1 MTDDAIIVGDEDD
14 GLQAELEDR
23 IYEFNV
29 EATGYADGRLLRIAE
44 RDADGSLAGGLTGWT
59 WGGVGVIDLLWI
71 RADQRHAGLGS
82 RMLIAAEDEAR
93 TRGCAHMLVSSH
105 SFQAPD
111 FYRRHGYVEHART
124 EDNPIGYADVHF
136 RKRLT
141 S

>member
-1 MTDDAIIVGDEDD
+1 MTDDAITVGDVDD

-23 IYEFNV
+23 IYEFNA

-71 RADQRHAGLGS
+71 RADRRRAGLGG

-93 TRGCAHMLVSSH
+93 ARGCTHVFVSSH

-111 FYRRHGYVEHART
+111 FYRRHGYTEYART
-124 EDNPIGYADVHF
+124 EDNPVGHADVHF
-136 RKRLT
+136 RKSLT
-141 S
+141 

>member
-1 MTDDAIIVGDEDD
+1 VTGDDIIVNDVDD

-29 EATGYADGRLLRIAE
+29 EQTGYADGRLLRIAE

-71 RADQRHAGLGS
+71 RADRRRAGLGS
-82 RMLIAAEDEAR
+82 RMLATAEDEAR
-93 TRGCAHMLVSSH
+93 SRGCMHILVSSH

-111 FYRRHGYVEHART
+111 FYRRHGYVEYART
-124 EDNPIGYADVHF
+124 DDNPVGHADIHF
-136 RKRLT
+136 RKDLR
-141 S
+141 